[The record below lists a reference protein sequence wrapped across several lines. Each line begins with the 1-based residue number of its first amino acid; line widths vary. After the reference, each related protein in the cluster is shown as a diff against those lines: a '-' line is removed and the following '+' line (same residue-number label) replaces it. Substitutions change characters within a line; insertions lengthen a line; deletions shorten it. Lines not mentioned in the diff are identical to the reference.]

1 MNSAPTI
8 ATFMRQAARRYAER
22 TCLVDGIRRWTFAE
36 FTRACDCVAAGLV
49 QQLDAGARVAVF
61 LSNRAE
67 CLMLQVAIDRA
78 GMVRVPV
85 NARATVPDLRT
96 LLEDC
101 GATALFH
108 DAATA
113 GVAAAS
119 CTPASKLWQLA
130 VDGDSCANGPP
141 WADLAKT
148 PPVSELLGR
157 ARLDDLGS
165 INYTSGSSGR
175 PKGVMLTHRNWL
187 GVCRNMLI
195 DRDIRGDD
203 VLAHVGPLT
212 HASGS
217 YFAPWFLRGGCS
229 LLVPGGTV
237 EALLHAISR
246 QGVSVFTCVPT
257 FLTRLVNYPDIHNFD
272 LSSLRAIGYGAEP
285 IPQNTLHKALKLF
298 GPILTQNF
306 GLTEAMMTV
315 TNLTPADH
323 FVAGGES
330 GSRELRIGCIGR
342 PYSMVEVVVRAP
354 DGSPVP
360 EGESGELTVR
370 SEHVMQGYWNM
381 PEETAKVL
389 RDGWL
394 WSGDLARQDASGLIT
409 LVGRSKE
416 MIISG
421 GFNIYP
427 QEVEA
432 TLTAHAQVIEAAV
445 LGMPDADWG
454 EAVVAF
460 VAPVPGT
467 SLDAQ
472 SLSDHCKPTLG
483 IRTPKRFVFLDA
495 LPKNPNNKVD
505 KRALKAML
513 IAQAATND

>member
-1 MNSAPTI
+1 MNTAPTI
-8 ATFMRQAARRYAER
+8 TTFMRQAARRYAGR
-22 TCLVDGIRRWTFAE
+22 TCLIDGKRRWTFAE
-36 FTRACDCVAAGLV
+36 FSHACDSIATGLV
-49 QQLDAGARVAVF
+49 RQLHGGARVAVF
-61 LSNRAE
+61 LSNCAE
-67 CLMLQVAIDRA
+67 CLLLQVAIERA

-85 NARATVPDLRT
+85 NARATVPDVRV

-108 DAATA
+108 DVATA
-113 GVAAAS
+113 GVAADACAS
-119 CTPASKLWQLA
+119 FVQLWKVA
-130 VDGDSCANGPP
+130 VDSDAHANGPA
-141 WADLAKT
+141 WADLAMT
-148 PPVSELLGR
+148 PPMADLLGR
-157 ARLDDLGS
+157 AQLDDLGS

-203 VLAHVGPLT
+203 TLAHVGPLT
-212 HASGS
+212 HASGT
-217 YFAPWFLRGGCS
+217 YFTPWFLRGGCS

-237 EALLHAISR
+237 DGLLHAIS
-246 QGVSVFTCVPT
+246 QHGVNVFTCVPT
-257 FLTRLVNYPDIHNFD
+257 FLTRLVNYPDIGKYD

-285 IPQNTLHKALKLF
+285 IPQNTLQKALKLF

-323 FVAGGES
+323 FAPGGE
-330 GSRELRIGCIGR
+330 GDARELRIGCIGR

-370 SEHVMQGYWNM
+370 SEHVMQGYWNL
-381 PEETAKVL
+381 PQETAKVM

-432 TLTAHAQVIEAAV
+432 TLTAHTQVIEAAV

-460 VAPVPGT
+460 VATVPGT

-472 SLSDHCKPTLG
+472 SLSAHCKATLG

-513 IAQAATND
+513 IAKAPANG